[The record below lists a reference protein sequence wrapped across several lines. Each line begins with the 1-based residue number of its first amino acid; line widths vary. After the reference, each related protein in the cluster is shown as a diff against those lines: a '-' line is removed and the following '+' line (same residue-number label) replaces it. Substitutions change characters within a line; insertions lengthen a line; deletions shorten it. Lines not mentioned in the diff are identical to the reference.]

1 MAAKGKYEDFIPVI
15 LKMKSEGKT
24 YAEMADFLNKDFDIG
39 ADKSSLRDF
48 WRRKI
53 ATQNKQD
60 SANNIEEIFQEQTAP
75 KTAPELPGLE
85 LKPEKLSAEKIEKL
99 IENEVQMRMTV
110 KEFIIIKEKHQ
121 EALEDFSAMSK
132 TFCKLTEKLKSQ
144 TSRKPLYF
152 LIAGCWIITIVLAL
166 FVGYYICR
174 EYPTTAFQ
182 TVAILLAIPAGM
194 VIGFSAGIIIKT
206 KKGKKTK

>member
-48 WRRKI
+48 WRRKL
-53 ATQNKQD
+53 ATQNKQN
-60 SANNIEEIFQEQTAP
+60 SANSIEEVFQEQTIP
-75 KTAPELPGLE
+75 KAAPELPGLE

-99 IENEVQMRMTV
+99 IENEVQMRMTA
-110 KEFIIIKEKHQ
+110 KELILIKEKYQ
-121 EALEDFSAMSK
+121 EAFKDFSAMSK
-132 TFCKLTEKLKSQ
+132 GFYKLTEKLKNQ

-152 LIAGCWIITIVLAL
+152 LLAGCWLITIMLAI
-166 FVGYYICR
+166 VSGYYLFR
-174 EYPTTAFQ
+174 EYSGTEFAVRLAFF
-182 TVAILLAIPAGM
+182 AIPAGM
-194 VIGFSAGIIIKT
+194 IIGFAVGIIIKA